1 MGINDIWF
9 IWFQS
14 CICIL
19 FSYQKY
25 KIKSLLNNSKSKPLV
40 AATIEVGADLLVAG
54 LAYDED
60 TKVAFAEDIACAKD
74 RCAMLSTKMKK

>member
-1 MGINDIWF
+1 MY

-14 CICIL
+14 SICIL
-19 FSYQKY
+19 FSYQK

>member
-14 CICIL
+14 SICIL

-25 KIKSLLNNSKSKPLV
+25 KIKSLLNNFKSKPLV
-40 AATIEVGADLLVAG
+40 AATKDVGADLLVAG